1 MRSFGVETEGVVVRG
16 DFCVGAGESSSDEEM
31 GSSSISR
38 RRWFINR
45 NRMLISL
52 VRGLKVLGW
61 MKVAK
66 GSVQRVESALGEV
79 RRLQAE

>member
-1 MRSFGVETEGVVVRG
+1 MQSFRVKAEGVVVRG

-38 RRWFINR
+38 RKWFINQ

-52 VRGLKVLGW
+52 VRRLKILGW

-66 GSVQRVESALGEV
+66 GSVQRVENALGEV